1 MHRPGPGRAGTGDPL
16 IGVIVTCEEEQVK
29 EFRSWHSYRDFAH
42 DVTQKSRY
50 IWPEDVNDF
59 LQTLLSTTKKRQKI
73 IRAESFLWRA
83 QLGHDIQPYYYEG
96 EHIADEPA
104 PFPSKRMK
112 PLRGE
117 AVEGRAN
124 PKGIPYLYLS
134 KKRETA
140 LSEVRRW
147 LGSLI
152 SVGQF
157 KIIRQLRIVDF
168 FSTEQRH
175 LIFIE
180 EPSPKERENAVWTD
194 IDKAFS
200 RPVNP
205 SDKIAEYIPTQ
216 IIAERF
222 KMEGFDGIA
231 YRSAYTND
239 YNVMLFDIDVADIIN
254 CFLFEAKAINF
265 NFSQEAGHYFVK
277 KHYGQKH
284 DNT

>member
-1 MHRPGPGRAGTGDPL
+1 M
-16 IGVIVTCEEEQVK
+16 K
-29 EFRSWHSYRDFAH
+29 EFRSWHSYNDFAH
-42 DVTQKSRY
+42 EVTQKSRY
-50 IWPEDVNDF
+50 IWSEYVNDF
-59 LQTLLSTTKKRQKI
+59 LQTLLSTSTKRQKV
-73 IRAESFLWRA
+73 IRAESILWRA
-83 QLGHDIQPYYYEG
+83 QLGHDIQPYIYEG

-112 PLRGE
+112 PLSGE

-134 KKRETA
+134 KKRESA
-140 LSEVRRW
+140 LSEVRPW

-157 KIIRQLRIVDF
+157 KIIRQLRIVYF

-175 LIFIE
+175 VVYIE
-180 EPSPKERENAVWTD
+180 EPGPKERENAVWND

-216 IIAERF
+216 IIVNVQNGRF
-222 KMEGFDGIA
+222 
-231 YRSAYTND
+231 
-239 YNVMLFDIDVADIIN
+239 
-254 CFLFEAKAINF
+254 
-265 NFSQEAGHYFVK
+265 
-277 KHYGQKH
+277 
-284 DNT
+284 